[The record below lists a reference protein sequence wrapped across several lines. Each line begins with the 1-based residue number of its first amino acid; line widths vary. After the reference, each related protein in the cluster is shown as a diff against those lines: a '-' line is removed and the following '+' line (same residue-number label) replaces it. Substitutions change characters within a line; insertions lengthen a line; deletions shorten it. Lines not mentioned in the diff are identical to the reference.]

1 MRHLKLLGVAL
12 AALFALGISTTT
24 TAFALPDVSL
34 TLAGSSYPLHLDVTL
49 LSVAT
54 NLTTNGGVHL
64 EGEGFLLLLLT
75 NQLTSLGTFEAL
87 FTKVKEVGGGGA
99 SCKSAG
105 DPEGEV
111 LTKGTFHIVYTS
123 LSPLTLGAL
132 YLVALFTITCGTA
145 ETDVRGL
152 ALSSISGAGT
162 EGTELISIL
171 GVLKGNGKGKPNLTT
186 YYNDGGTA
194 VKAKLEAES
203 GAGFV
208 EAAEEV
214 EAEVTLLAL
223 KTNMWV
229 ITGR

>member
-34 TLAGSSYPLHLDVTL
+34 TLTGSSYPLHLDVTL
-49 LSVAT
+49 LSVKTQLT
-54 NLTTNGGVHL
+54 NAGGAHL

-75 NQLTSLGTFEAL
+75 NSLTSLGTFEAL
-87 FTKVKEVGGGGA
+87 FTKVKETGGA
-99 SCKSAG
+99 ECKSAG
-105 DPEGEV
+105 DPTGEV

-145 ETDVRGL
+145 ETDVRGSV
-152 ALSSISGAGT
+152 LSSISGAGT

-194 VKAKLEAES
+194 VKAKLESES